1 MDRNKFIERFQT
13 IEPMS
18 REAIDEAIEVS
29 IEANIEDG
37 LARGHRDI
45 IIVMEELAELTQEL
59 SKVLRGKGNATG
71 VLEEMADVQ
80 LGLYYIQ
87 HICGVED
94 FDLQK
99 AMAVKME
106 RVSERICETGMYQ

>member
-29 IEANIEDG
+29 IEANVEDG

-59 SKVLRGKGNATG
+59 SKLLRGKGNATG
-71 VLEEMADVQ
+71 ILEEMADVQ

-87 HICGVED
+87 NICGVED
-94 FDLQK
+94 DDLQK
-99 AMAVKME
+99 AMAVKIE
-106 RVSERICETGMYQ
+106 RVLTEIHKSGTYM